1 MEEKIEIGV
10 GGMTC
15 ASCVRRVE
23 NFVAQSEGVASAN
36 VNLATESASI
46 TYDPKLVD
54 YEKLKAIV
62 SESGYKPYDIFGED
76 SGAQIQRREAE
87 YKASL
92 RKFVTSALMTVPI
105 MILSMQDKL
114 GFNLGLG
121 EWPEKISLFILTTI
135 VLFWMGSG
143 FMTGAVKA
151 FKARSAD
158 MNTLIAVGT
167 LTAYSYSTV
176 SLFAPRLIVVGG
188 GEPPLYFE
196 TSAMIVTLI
205 LMGKYLEARAKG
217 KATDA
222 ISKLMNLA
230 PKTARVVRDGS
241 EMEVEVKSVQVGDL
255 VIVRP
260 GESIPVD
267 GEVTEGVSAVDE
279 AMMTGESIPVD
290 KKTGDRVIGGTINR
304 TGSFTFRATQV
315 GSGTT
320 LSKIVRLVREAQG
333 SKAPA
338 QKLADLIASYF
349 VPVVMIIAVITFVVW
364 YDFGPEPAFTF
375 ALVNFVAVMIIACPC
390 ALGLATPTAIMVGAA
405 KGAESGALIKNGEAL
420 EKSAGITAIILD
432 KTGTI
437 TTGEPEVASVFTTGG
452 VTEKDLITIAATA
465 EKRSEHPL
473 GEAVVRYAAEKGL
486 VISGPDD
493 FASATGSG
501 VTATVKGAKVFVG
514 SEKYMKENGLG
525 VSLAKDESDRIAG
538 GGMTPLFIAKDGE
551 VIGVMGVSDKVKQG
565 AKEAVGRFKDM
576 GLEVVMVTGDHP
588 ATAMAIAREVGIER
602 VVSGARPEEKAD
614 EARRLQAQGKV
625 VAMVGDGIND
635 APALAAADIGF
646 AIGAGTDIAIESSD
660 ITLMTGNLNGVVTA
674 IRLGKA
680 TLRVIKQNLFWAFAY
695 NTLLIPVA
703 AGALYPIWG
712 VTLNPMLAALAMA
725 FSSVTV
731 VSNSLRLKSFSAE
744 AGEGAAR

>member
-1 MEEKIEIGV
+1 
-10 GGMTC
+10 
-15 ASCVRRVE
+15 
-23 NFVAQSEGVASAN
+23 
-36 VNLATESASI
+36 
-46 TYDPKLVD
+46 
-54 YEKLKAIV
+54 
-62 SESGYKPYDIFGED
+62 
-76 SGAQIQRREAE
+76 
-87 YKASL
+87 
-92 RKFVTSALMTVPI
+92 MTVPI
-105 MILSMQDKL
+105 MTISMQDKL
-114 GFNLGLG
+114 GFTLKLG
-121 EWPEKISLFILTTI
+121 EWPEKISLFLLTSI

-167 LTAYSYSTV
+167 LTAYSYSIV
-176 SLFAPRLIVVGG
+176 SLFAPRLIAVGG

-315 GSGTT
+315 GSATT

-364 YDFGPEPAFTF
+364 YDFGPEPAFTL

-437 TTGEPEVASVFTTGG
+437 TTGEPEVASVFTTDG
-452 VTEKDLITIAATA
+452 VTEKDLISTAATA

-473 GEAVVRYAAEKGL
+473 GEAMVRYAAEKGL
-486 VISGPDD
+486 LIPDPDD

-514 SEKYMKENGLG
+514 SEKYMKENGLDT
-525 VSLAKDESDRIAG
+525 SLVKDESDRIAG
-538 GGMTPLFIAKDGE
+538 DGMTPLFIAKDGA
-551 VIGVMGVSDKVKQG
+551 VIGVMGVSDKVKDG
-565 AKEAVGRFKDM
+565 AKEAVGRFKEM
-576 GLEVVMVTGDHP
+576 GLDVALVTGDHP

-602 VVSGARPEEKAD
+602 VVSGARPEEKAE
-614 EARRLQAQGKV
+614 EARRLQAEGKV

-744 AGEGAAR
+744 EGTAL

>member
-23 NFVAQSEGVASAN
+23 NFVAQSEGVTTAN

-54 YEKLKAIV
+54 YEKLKTIV
-62 SESGYKPYDIFGED
+62 AESGYKPYDIFGED
-76 SGAQIQRREAE
+76 SGAEMKRREAE

-105 MILSMQDKL
+105 MILSMQDKF
-114 GFNLGLG
+114 GFSLGLG
-121 EWPEKISLFILTTI
+121 ARPEKMSLFLLTSI

-167 LTAYSYSTV
+167 LTAYGYSTV
-176 SLFAPRLIVVGG
+176 SLFAPRLIAVGG

-196 TSAMIVTLI
+196 TSAMIITLI

-217 KATDA
+217 KASDA
-222 ISKLMNLA
+222 ISKLMSLA
-230 PKTARVVRDGS
+230 PKTARVVRDGA

-267 GEVTEGVSAVDE
+267 GEVTEGESAVDE

-315 GSGTT
+315 GSATT

-364 YDFGPEPAFTF
+364 YDFGPEPAFTL

-437 TTGEPEVASVFTTGG
+437 TTGEPEVASVFTTDG
-452 VTEKDLITIAATA
+452 VTEKDLISTAATA

-473 GEAVVRYAAEKGL
+473 GEAVVRYATERGL
-486 VISGPDD
+486 SIPNPDD

-501 VTATVKGAKVFVG
+501 VTATVGGAKVFVG
-514 SEKYMKENGLG
+514 SEKYMKENGLDI
-525 VSLAKDESDRIAG
+525 SPARNEPDRIAG
-538 GGMTPLFIAKDGE
+538 EGMTPLFVAREGA
-551 VIGVMGVSDKVKQG
+551 VIGVMGVSDKVKDG
-565 AKEAVGRFKDM
+565 AKEAVARFKNM
-576 GLEVVMVTGDHP
+576 GLDVVMVTGDHP
-588 ATAMAIAREVGIER
+588 ATAKAIASEVGIER
-602 VVSGARPEEKAD
+602 VVSGARPEEKAE
-614 EARRLQAQGKV
+614 EARRLKAKGEV

-635 APALAAADIGF
+635 APALAAADVGF

-703 AGALYPIWG
+703 AGVLYPVWG

-731 VSNSLRLKSFSAE
+731 VSNSLRLKSFS
-744 AGEGAAR
+744 GTAR

>member
-10 GGMTC
+10 AGMTC

-23 NFVAQSEGVASAN
+23 NFVAQSEGVTTAS

-62 SESGYKPYDIFGED
+62 AESGYKPYDVFGED
-76 SGAQIQRREAE
+76 SGAEIQRREAE

-105 MILSMQDKL
+105 MTISMQDKL
-114 GFNLGLG
+114 GFTLKLG
-121 EWPEKISLFILTTI
+121 EWPEKISLFLLTSI

-176 SLFAPRLIVVGG
+176 SLFAPRLIAVGG

-230 PKTARVVRDGS
+230 PKTAKVIRDGS

-260 GESIPVD
+260 
-267 GEVTEGVSAVDE
+267 
-279 AMMTGESIPVD
+279 GESIPVD

-315 GSGTT
+315 GSATT

-364 YDFGPEPAFTF
+364 YDFGPEPAFTL

-437 TTGEPEVASVFTTGG
+437 TTGEPEVASVFTTDG
-452 VTEKDLITIAATA
+452 VTEKDLISTAATA

-473 GEAVVRYAAEKGL
+473 GEAMVRYAAEKGL
-486 VISGPDD
+486 LIPDPDD

-514 SEKYMKENGLG
+514 SEKYMKENGLDT
-525 VSLAKDESDRIAG
+525 SLVKDESDRIAG
-538 GGMTPLFIAKDGE
+538 GGMTPLFVAKDGA
-551 VIGVMGVSDKVKQG
+551 VIGVMGVSDKVKDG
-565 AKEAVGRFKDM
+565 AKEAVGRFKEM
-576 GLEVVMVTGDHP
+576 GLDVALVTGDHP
-588 ATAMAIAREVGIER
+588 ATAKAIAREVGIER
-602 VVSGARPEEKAD
+602 VVSGARPEEKAE
-614 EARRLQAQGKV
+614 EARRLQAEGKV

-703 AGALYPIWG
+703 AGILYPIWG

-744 AGEGAAR
+744 AR

>member
-1 MEEKIEIGV
+1 MEQTIEIGV

-23 NFVAQSEGVASAN
+23 NFVKHSEGVTDAN

-46 TYDPKLVD
+46 KYDPELVD
-54 YEKLKAIV
+54 YEKLKVIV
-62 SESGYKPYDIFGED
+62 SDSGYKPYDISGED
-76 SGAQIQRREAE
+76 SGAAMERREVE
-87 YKASL
+87 FKMSL
-92 RKFVTSALMTVPI
+92 KRFVTSALLTAPI
-105 MILSMQDKL
+105 MIVSMQEML
-114 GFNLGLG
+114 GVSLGIG
-121 EWPEKISLFILTTI
+121 EWPERMSLFILTTL

-176 SLFAPRLIVVGG
+176 ALFAPGLISVGE

-196 TSAMIVTLI
+196 TAAMIITLI

-217 KATDA
+217 KASDA
-222 ISKLMNLA
+222 IAKLMSLA
-230 PKTARVVRDGS
+230 PKTARVIRDGS
-241 EMEVEVKSVQVGDL
+241 EMEMEVKEVLVGDL

-267 GEVTEGVSAVDE
+267 GEVTEGASAVDE
-279 AMMTGESIPVD
+279 SMMTGESIPAD
-290 KKTGDRVIGGTINR
+290 KKTGDSVIGGTINK
-304 TGSFTFRATQV
+304 TGSFTFRATHV
-315 GSGTT
+315 GSGAT

-349 VPVVMIIAVITFVVW
+349 VPVVMIIAVVTFVVW
-364 YDFGPEPAFTF
+364 YNFGPEPNFVF
-375 ALVNFVAVMIIACPC
+375 ALVSFVAVMIIACPC

-405 KGAESGALIKNGEAL
+405 KGAQSGALIKNGEAL

-437 TTGEPEVASVFTTGG
+437 TTGEPEVATVFTADG
-452 VTEKDLITIAATA
+452 VAEKDLISIAASA

-473 GEAVVRYAAEKGL
+473 GEAVVRYAKEKGL
-486 VISGPDD
+486 PIADTTD

-501 VTATVKGAKVFVG
+501 VVARVGGAKVLVG
-514 SEKYMKENGLG
+514 SGKYMAENGLDI
-525 VSLAKDESDRIAG
+525 SLLDGESDRIAG
-538 GGMTPLFIAKDGE
+538 EGMTPLFVAKDG
-551 VIGVMGVSDKVKQG
+551 VALGLIGVSDKVKEG
-565 AKEAVGRFKDM
+565 AKEAVWRFKEM
-576 GLEVVMVTGDHP
+576 GLDIVMVTGDHP
-588 ATAMAIAREVGIER
+588 ATAQAIAREVGIER
-602 VVSGARPEEKAD
+602 VVSGARPEEKAE
-614 EARRLQAQGKV
+614 EARRLQAEGKV

-703 AGALYPIWG
+703 AGVLYPVWG

-744 AGEGAAR
+744 TR

>member
-10 GGMTC
+10 AGMTC

-23 NFVAQSEGVASAN
+23 NFVAQSEGVTTAS

-62 SESGYKPYDIFGED
+62 AESGYKPYDVFGED
-76 SGAQIQRREAE
+76 SGAEIQRREAE

-105 MILSMQDKL
+105 MTISMQDKL
-114 GFNLGLG
+114 GFTLKLG
-121 EWPEKISLFILTTI
+121 EWPEKISLFLLTSI

-176 SLFAPRLIVVGG
+176 SLFAPRLIAVGG

-230 PKTARVVRDGS
+230 PKTAKVIRDGS

-290 KKTGDRVIGGTINR
+290 KKTGDRV
-304 TGSFTFRATQV
+304 
-315 GSGTT
+315 
-320 LSKIVRLVREAQG
+320 
-333 SKAPA
+333 
-338 QKLADLIASYF
+338 
-349 VPVVMIIAVITFVVW
+349 
-364 YDFGPEPAFTF
+364 
-375 ALVNFVAVMIIACPC
+375 
-390 ALGLATPTAIMVGAA
+390 
-405 KGAESGALIKNGEAL
+405 
-420 EKSAGITAIILD
+420 
-432 KTGTI
+432 
-437 TTGEPEVASVFTTGG
+437 
-452 VTEKDLITIAATA
+452 
-465 EKRSEHPL
+465 
-473 GEAVVRYAAEKGL
+473 
-486 VISGPDD
+486 
-493 FASATGSG
+493 
-501 VTATVKGAKVFVG
+501 
-514 SEKYMKENGLG
+514 
-525 VSLAKDESDRIAG
+525 
-538 GGMTPLFIAKDGE
+538 
-551 VIGVMGVSDKVKQG
+551 
-565 AKEAVGRFKDM
+565 
-576 GLEVVMVTGDHP
+576 
-588 ATAMAIAREVGIER
+588 
-602 VVSGARPEEKAD
+602 
-614 EARRLQAQGKV
+614 
-625 VAMVGDGIND
+625 
-635 APALAAADIGF
+635 
-646 AIGAGTDIAIESSD
+646 
-660 ITLMTGNLNGVVTA
+660 
-674 IRLGKA
+674 
-680 TLRVIKQNLFWAFAY
+680 
-695 NTLLIPVA
+695 
-703 AGALYPIWG
+703 
-712 VTLNPMLAALAMA
+712 
-725 FSSVTV
+725 
-731 VSNSLRLKSFSAE
+731 
-744 AGEGAAR
+744 

>member
-10 GGMTC
+10 AGMTC

-23 NFVAQSEGVASAN
+23 NFVAQSEGVTTAS

-62 SESGYKPYDIFGED
+62 AESGYKPYDVFGED
-76 SGAQIQRREAE
+76 SGAEIQRREAE

-105 MILSMQDKL
+105 MTISMQDKL
-114 GFNLGLG
+114 GFTLKLG
-121 EWPEKISLFILTTI
+121 EWPEKISLFLLTSI

-176 SLFAPRLIVVGG
+176 SLFAPRLIAVGG

-230 PKTARVVRDGS
+230 PKTAKVIRDGS

-315 GSGTT
+315 GSATT

-364 YDFGPEPAFTF
+364 YDFGPEPAFTL

-437 TTGEPEVASVFTTGG
+437 TTGEPEVASVFTTDG
-452 VTEKDLITIAATA
+452 VTEKDLISTAATA

-473 GEAVVRYAAEKGL
+473 GEAMVRYAAEKGL
-486 VISGPDD
+486 LIPDPDD

-514 SEKYMKENGLG
+514 SEKYMKENGLDT
-525 VSLAKDESDRIAG
+525 SLVKDESDRIAG
-538 GGMTPLFIAKDGE
+538 NGMTPLFIARDSE
-551 VIGVMGVSDKVKQG
+551 VIGVMGVSDKVKDG

-576 GLEVVMVTGDHP
+576 GLEVAMVTGDHP
-588 ATAMAIAREVGIER
+588 ATAKAIAREVGIER
-602 VVSGARPEEKAD
+602 VVSGARPEEKAE
-614 EARRLQAQGKV
+614 EARRLQAEGKV

-703 AGALYPIWG
+703 AGILYPIWG

-731 VSNSLRLKSFSAE
+731 VSNSLRLKSFS
-744 AGEGAAR
+744 GAAR